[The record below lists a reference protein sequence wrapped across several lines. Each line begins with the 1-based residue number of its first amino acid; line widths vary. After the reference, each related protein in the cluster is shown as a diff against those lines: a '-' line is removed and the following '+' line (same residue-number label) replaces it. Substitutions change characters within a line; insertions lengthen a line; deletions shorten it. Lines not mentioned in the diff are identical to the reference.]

1 MQAIINKWLGKT
13 EDGKEY
19 TPKQALVAA
28 WFSLSLGALCIL
40 AEGPIWLLL
49 ILLANFA
56 ASAKALK
63 KIPVPADPE
72 DDFYTD
78 NNEDKR

>member
-1 MQAIINKWLGKT
+1 MKQQAIINKWLGKT

-19 TPKQALVAA
+19 TPKQALVFV
-28 WFSLSLGALCIL
+28 WFSLSFSALCLL

-49 ILLANFA
+49 VLLANFA
-56 ASAKALK
+56 ASVSALK

-78 NNEDKR
+78 NDED

>member
-1 MQAIINKWLGKT
+1 MKQQAFINKWLGKT

-19 TPKQALVAA
+19 TPKQALVVV
-28 WFSLSLGALCIL
+28 WFSLSLTAICTL
-40 AEGPIWLLL
+40 AEGPLWLLL

-56 ASAKALK
+56 ASASALK

-78 NNEDKR
+78 SDED